1 MAVLFIFVVSFVA
14 VASPFLRRHG
24 KAGSAVLAG
33 GAVALVAIALVEML
47 HPDARAGLAANQADR
62 RFYWIIFGCEV
73 PVMALALISQRRFK
87 KAFWVG
93 WGIHM
98 ALAVWLTA
106 VVTWLQF
113 FWHW

>member
-1 MAVLFIFVVSFVA
+1 VAVLFIFVVSFVA

-24 KAGSAVLAG
+24 KAGSTVLAG
-33 GAVALVAIALVEML
+33 GAAALVAIALVEML

-98 ALAVWLTA
+98 ALAVWLAT